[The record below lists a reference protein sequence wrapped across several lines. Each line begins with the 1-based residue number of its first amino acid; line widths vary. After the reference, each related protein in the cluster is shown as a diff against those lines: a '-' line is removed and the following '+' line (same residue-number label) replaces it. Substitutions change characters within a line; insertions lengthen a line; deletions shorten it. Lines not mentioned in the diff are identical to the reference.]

1 VWVVAPNDGAVT
13 IEAVSSQDGARPP
26 LEVETVGVSPCCSER
41 MGNPTTI
48 RVTAGTVLVVNV
60 EMLANSTSAQSFVV
74 NTTPPLTP

>member
-1 VWVVAPNDGAVT
+1 VT